1 MKIKN
6 FLVPFVLGIVVSLN
20 VIAQEM
26 GGTMY
31 VAAKTGLSIREKP
44 DAGAKVLDKIPYG
57 TKITVLELGEERKG
71 ITTEG
76 MLGYWQKVK
85 YNNKTGY
92 IIDSYL
98 FPWAPPKL
106 TTIKESDNYRMKN
119 YLAQV
124 SVPFGVRLTVK
135 SGKMNNLD
143 EAGWQVTKQLYKN
156 GAERHEQVGYEY
168 GSDVYF
174 LPGFSLQQ
182 GFLLLRLIP
191 EFKAMIGDKD
201 EFPKESKKFKKGEIE
216 YEIKIEKQDF
226 GEDYSWIEKIHIEY
240 SDGPSFVLE
249 MFMLDNQLVILMAS
263 GV

>member
-1 MKIKN
+1 MKKI
-6 FLVPFVLGIVVSLN
+6 ISLAL
-20 VIAQEM
+20 IIISIDAAAQLM

-31 VAAKTGLSIREKP
+31 VAAKTGLSIRENP
-44 DAGAKVLDKIPYG
+44 EVGAKVLDKIPYG
-57 TKITVLELGEERKG
+57 TKITILEYGEEKKG

-98 FPWAPPKL
+98 LPWAPPKL
-106 TTIKESDNYRMKN
+106 TTVKEMKN
-119 YLAQV
+119 YLALV
-124 SVPFGVRLTVK
+124 TVPFGAKLTVK
-135 SGKMNNLD
+135 SGTMNNI
-143 EAGWQVTKQLYKN
+143 EEGGWQTTKQLYKN
-156 GAERHEQVGYEY
+156 GAEWHEHLGYEY

-191 EFKAMIGDKD
+191 EFKDVIGEKD
-201 EFPKESKKFKKGEIE
+201 EFPKENKTYKKGEIG
-216 YEIKIEKQDF
+216 YEIKIEKRTF
-226 GEDYSWIEKIHIEY
+226 GEEYTWVDKIHIEY
-240 SDGPSFVLE
+240 SDGASYIFELY
-249 MFMLDNQLVILMAS
+249 MLDNQLVIFMAS

>member
-1 MKIKN
+1 MRIIVLQI
-6 FLVPFVLGIVVSLN
+6 FLFVSIQSS
-20 VIAQEM
+20 AQLM
-26 GGTMY
+26 GGMMY

-44 DAGAKVLDKIPYG
+44 EANAAVLDKIPYG
-57 TKITVLELGEERKG
+57 TKITLLEFGEEKKS
-71 ITTEG
+71 IVTEG

-92 IIDSYL
+92 IVDTYL

-106 TTIKESDNYRMKN
+106 TTIKEMKN

-124 SVPFGVRLTVK
+124 SVPFGGKLITK
-135 SGKMNNLD
+135 SGTMNNLD
-143 EAGWQVTKQLYKN
+143 EGGWELQKQLYKN
-156 GAERHEQVGYEY
+156 GAEWHHFMGYEY

-191 EFKAMIGDKD
+191 AFKEVIGEKD
-201 EFPKESKKFKKGEIE
+201 EFPKENKIVTKGGIE
-216 YEIKIEKQDF
+216 YAVSVEKRTFGEEYTWVDKIKIE
-226 GEDYSWIEKIHIEY
+226 YT
-240 SDGPSFVLE
+240 DGASYIFELY
-249 MFMLDNQLVILMAS
+249 MLDNQLVIFMAS

>member
-1 MKIKN
+1 MRIIF
-6 FLVPFVLGIVVSLN
+6 FLSL
-20 VIAQEM
+20 VILSVGASAQLM

-44 DAGAKVLDKIPYG
+44 EVGAKVLDKIPYG
-57 TKITVLELGEERKG
+57 TKITVLEYGEEKKS

-85 YNNKTGY
+85 YNNKTGF

-106 TTIKESDNYRMKN
+106 ATVKEMKN

-124 SVPFGVRLTVK
+124 TVPFGGKLTVK
-135 SGKMNNLD
+135 SGTMNNIE

-156 GAERHEQVGYEY
+156 GAEWHKHLGYEY

-191 EFKAMIGDKD
+191 EFKEIIGEKD
-201 EFPKESKKFKKGEIE
+201 EFPTESKTFKKGEID
-216 YEIKIEKQDF
+216 YEIKVQKQTF

-240 SDGPSFVLE
+240 SDGATYIFELY
-249 MFMLDNQLVILMAS
+249 MLDNQLVIFMAS